1 MHSGTS
7 ERRKSIFFFGI
18 IILAILAAAGGFY
31 FSYYKAPDLDLP
43 GVRYFA
49 KPIDLQNFTLV
60 DQNSRPFNANRLNG
74 HWTVMFFGY
83 THCPDV
89 CPTTLSVMAN
99 VHEQLSQHKDFP
111 KTKFVFVSVDPL
123 RDSPQRL
130 QEYVTYFDPTFLGVT
145 GQQVEI
151 DKLTSQAGAFYDFED
166 PQTGARLAANDLKSA
181 SADYIVNHYS
191 ALIIVN
197 PSGKMIAHIY
207 SPHDANDVVNVLLKL
222 VQL

>member
-7 ERRKSIFFFGI
+7 GRRRSIFTFSI
-18 IILAILAAAGGFY
+18 VILAILAVVGGFY
-31 FSYYKAPDLDLP
+31 FSSYKAPGLDLP

-49 KPIDLQNFTLV
+49 NPIDLDNFNLA

-99 VHEQLSQHKDFP
+99 VHKLLSQHKDLP
-111 KTKFVFVSVDPL
+111 KTEFVFISVDPA
-123 RDSPQRL
+123 
-130 QEYVTYFDPTFLGVT
+130 FLGVT

-181 SADYIVNHYS
+181 STDYIVNHYA

-197 PSGKMIAHIY
+197 PAGKMIAHIY
-207 SPHDANDVVNVLLKL
+207 SPHDPNKVVNALLKL
-222 VQL
+222 AQL